1 MSGGSWNYLCYK
13 DIDEL
18 MNGSSTELLQDMADR
33 LNSAGFEDVAKDT
46 QRLVEYIKSA
56 SIRIETLFEALSP
69 VFKAIE
75 WFDSGDWGE
84 ETLNNE
90 ILKYR
95 NVRPDSYNK
104 AIDDCEKLQKKVG
117 ELKRINE
124 SIGRKLEDKKTSCKM
139 NSGKSFCFNCA
150 NSYKY
155 KTYWGTTEIEKC
167 GCLLDVSCE
176 KFERK
181 D

>member
-18 MNGSSTELLQDMADR
+18 MNCSSTELLQDMVDR
-33 LNSAGFEDVAKDT
+33 LNSAGFKDVAKDT

-56 SIRIETLFEALSP
+56 SIRIETLFETLSP
-69 VFKAIE
+69 VFKAVE

-95 NVRPDSYNK
+95 NARLDSYNK
-104 AIDDCEKLQKKVG
+104 AIDDFREELLKVDNSAIPQYCQAEFCEGNCKKCTSKIYKIA
-117 ELKRINE
+117 EQLKGTKQNE
-124 SIGRKLEDKKTSCKM
+124 DFKQE
-139 NSGKSFCFNCA
+139 
-150 NSYKY
+150 
-155 KTYWGTTEIEKC
+155 EI
-167 GCLLDVSCE
+167 
-176 KFERK
+176 R
-181 D
+181 

>member
-1 MSGGSWNYLCYK
+1 MSGGSWDYLYSK

-56 SIRIETLFEALSP
+56 SIRIETLFEVLSP
-69 VFKAIE
+69 IFKAVE

-90 ILKYR
+90 VLKYR
-95 NVRPDSYNK
+95 KSNIDNYNK
-104 AIDDCEKLQKKVG
+104 AVDDCIEELKKRRDTRYMKVNCDDVELKMLAEKLKGAKQ
-117 ELKRINE
+117 NE
-124 SIGRKLEDKKTSCKM
+124 DFK
-139 NSGKSFCFNCA
+139 
-150 NSYKY
+150 
-155 KTYWGTTEIEKC
+155 
-167 GCLLDVSCE
+167 
-176 KFERK
+176 
-181 D
+181 